1 MISNKQNASLMLL
14 ILMASITFLAIL
26 SELMPSGVLPLMSDY
41 FRVGKASAGSLVGFY
56 AIASALCGIPLVSW
70 TVEWNRKKLLA
81 ILLIGFALSNVTV
94 SLSPFFPLALAGRVL
109 GGMCAGTLWP
119 MITAYGMALV
129 DKENEGRAIAI
140 IMSGTTIGISI
151 GQPIMTGIGLTFG
164 FKVEF
169 LSIGLFALCIAILCS
184 LFLPSVPGE
193 KRSQANSPLTM
204 LKNSG
209 VQLVLLLTFLGV
221 AANYGLYTFIT
232 NLVADIS
239 YSGISS
245 AQIFFGVGSII
256 SVGLAMRYLD
266 HRLHLLV
273 SGMFGTG
280 LVTMF
285 LFYLGSS
292 LLLFHLAFL
301 LWGVAFG
308 SLSSLF
314 QSSTARQVTEGTA
327 VANALQSSSFNFSIM
342 IGSTVS
348 GLLLEQGGTSPIII
362 MSAGLFLLGGVI
374 SSLSKKFFV

>member
-1 MISNKQNASLMLL
+1 
-14 ILMASITFLAIL
+14 
-26 SELMPSGVLPLMSDY
+26 
-41 FRVGKASAGSLVGFY
+41 
-56 AIASALCGIPLVSW
+56 
-70 TVEWNRKKLLA
+70 
-81 ILLIGFALSNVTV
+81 
-94 SLSPFFPLALAGRVL
+94 
-109 GGMCAGTLWP
+109 
-119 MITAYGMALV
+119 
-129 DKENEGRAIAI
+129 
-140 IMSGTTIGISI
+140 
-151 GQPIMTGIGLTFG
+151 GIGLTFG

-280 LVTMF
+280 LVTM
-285 LFYLGSS
+285 
-292 LLLFHLAFL
+292 
-301 LWGVAFG
+301 
-308 SLSSLF
+308 
-314 QSSTARQVTEGTA
+314 
-327 VANALQSSSFNFSIM
+327 
-342 IGSTVS
+342 
-348 GLLLEQGGTSPIII
+348 
-362 MSAGLFLLGGVI
+362 
-374 SSLSKKFFV
+374 